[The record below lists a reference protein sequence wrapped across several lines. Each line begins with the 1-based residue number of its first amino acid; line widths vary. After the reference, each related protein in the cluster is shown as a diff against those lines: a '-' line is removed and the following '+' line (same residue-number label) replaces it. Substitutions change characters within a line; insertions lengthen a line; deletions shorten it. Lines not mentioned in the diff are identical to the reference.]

1 MLTPLEKIFLVII
14 ILATAVA
21 FFLPVLVKIRIILA
35 GQPKARFSSLG
46 RRFLDAFTKVFF
58 QRCTLK
64 NERVWT
70 GLMHVFIFYGA
81 LSFDTFTLNH
91 TLEGFIPNF
100 YLFGQTGFGLVFS
113 FLIDLFAILVMVG
126 IGFLAFRRFVIRP
139 PAYETSRLD
148 SAIIY
153 LLITAAT
160 LSFLYFESFAI
171 AHHPATQRWA
181 FLGGW
186 LSSLIQ
192 KANLSPALIA
202 QHFKISWWVHLIV
215 VYGFIAYVPHSK
227 YFHMFAG
234 PVNVFF
240 RNDQAMGALPHLD
253 IEHSEVFGVSQA
265 IDFTWKDLLD
275 AFACV
280 ECGRCQD
287 ACPAY
292 ATEKALS
299 PKMIIYNLRRHLL
312 TNKKEIIQHSR
323 EALPSLMTEC
333 FTADEIWSCTT
344 CGACL
349 HVCPVEIEHIPKLVG
364 LRQGEVLMEGRF
376 PAELNSFFRNV
387 ETNSNPWGIGFAD
400 RANWT
405 EGLGVKTLAEHP
417 EAEYLFWVGC
427 AFSFDEAGQK
437 IARSLVQLFQAAG
450 VDFAI
455 LGQEE
460 KCCGDSVKRLGNEYL
475 YQLLAQEN
483 LTNLARYKVKKII
496 VGCPHGYNTLKN
508 EYPQLLPLLPDLN
521 EEDKK
526 LLQSIEVIH
535 HSQFLEYLITT
546 GRLKLKKPFSGRVI
560 IHDSCYLSRHN
571 QIIASPRQ
579 ILKWAG
585 QDQVTWLEA
594 ENSREHTFC
603 CGAGGGLMWTEE
615 TQGTRINR
623 QRTRELLS
631 HQPEIIISACPFCQT
646 MLSDGLKDENR
657 EDVRVLD
664 LAQLLTE
671 VVAI

>member
-153 LLITAAT
+153 LLITTAT

-387 ETNSNPWGIGFAD
+387 ETNSNPWGIGFSSRDEWAKD
-400 RANWT
+400 LEIKRLDKG
-405 EGLGVKTLAEHP
+405 EKAEI
-417 EAEYLFWVGC
+417 LWFVGC
-427 AFSFDEAGQK
+427 AGSFDDRAKK
-437 IARSLVQLFQAAG
+437 ISISFANILNKAN
-450 VDFAI
+450 VDFGI
-455 LGQEE
+455 LGAEE
-460 KCCGDSVKRLGNEYL
+460 KCCGETARRLGNEYL
-475 YQLLAQEN
+475 AQTLMEMN
-483 LTNLARYKVKKII
+483 VDIFNELGIKKI
-496 VGCPHGYNTLKN
+496 VTFCPHCYNTLKY
-508 EYPQLLPLLPDLN
+508 EYPQFKGKFEVVHSTEFLL
-521 EEDKK
+521 E
-526 LLQSIEVIH
+526 
-535 HSQFLEYLITT
+535 LIKS
-546 GRLKLKKPFSGRVI
+546 GQLKLNKKTNGKIAF
-560 IHDSCYLSRHN
+560 HDSCYLGRYSNIYN
-571 QIIASPRQ
+571 QPREIIETVNDS
-579 ILKWAG
+579 G
-585 QDQVTWLEA
+585 VLEL
-594 ENSREHTFC
+594 ERNKGRSFC
-603 CGAGGGLMWTEE
+603 CGAGGGRMWLEE
-615 TQGTRINR
+615 TIGERINNI
-623 QRTRELLS
+623 RTDEVIDS
-631 HQPEIIISACPFCQT
+631 GAETVATACPYCLT
-646 MLSDGLKDENR
+646 MITDGLKDK
-657 EDVRVLD
+657 DAVDKVKALD
-664 LAQLLTE
+664 IIEIVEQS
-671 VVAI
+671 IK